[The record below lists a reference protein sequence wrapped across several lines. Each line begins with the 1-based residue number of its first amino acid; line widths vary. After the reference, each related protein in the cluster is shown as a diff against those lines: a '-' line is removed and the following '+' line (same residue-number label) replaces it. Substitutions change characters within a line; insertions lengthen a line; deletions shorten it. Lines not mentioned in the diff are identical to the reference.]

1 MRSFALML
9 FLGKDEHRNM
19 ALKFRLKNLA
29 ETFLEQICC
38 PGCGTQ
44 GPDDEH
50 FSTEFTKVTYQGIVV
65 IAHCKECG
73 EIFLPVNQRL
83 GVINNSELKQAVDRD
98 SKETGEPVYNGLAEM
113 SVRAER
119 LNAERK
125 DQIQ

>member
-1 MRSFALML
+1 MVSI
-9 FLGKDEHRNM
+9 GIDDSVSM

-29 ETFLEQICC
+29 ETFIEQICC

-73 EIFLPVNQRL
+73 EIFLPANQRL
-83 GVINNSELKQAVDRD
+83 GVINNSELKDAVDRD
-98 SKETGEPVYNGLAEM
+98 SKETGEPIYSGLSEM
-113 SVRAER
+113 GVRAER